1 MSRQV
6 LMRWR
11 KTEWLLVDMGPLRDC
26 FPGAAGGGGA
36 VLYRAGGLLPADEPP
51 NEGWRTAEGSAPG
64 PTLQAAAAEEDKD
77 AAAPSA
83 APRPHMCEEAGGFF
97 ETASSN
103 HPSSVKVGG
112 DGKVTLTESETWAF
126 TAQAL
131 KAGSGA
137 FEFEFLKDER
147 GDEVS
152 VFGVVP
158 EDILPQKVN
167 TATVEEHRHRLT
179 WTQRDL
185 RWTCDICDETFSR
198 GSSSFCCRKCD
209 WDACPSCVGKSGG
222 SGGSLP
228 NRIQVHEAPKGGA
241 RLRCYNGSLAD
252 ASTQARRPAARLAL
266 TPTLTLP

>member
-1 MSRQV
+1 M
-6 LMRWR
+6 
-11 KTEWLLVDMGPLRDC
+11 E
-26 FPGAAGGGGA
+26 AAG
-36 VLYRAGGLLPADEPP
+36 LPADEPP

-83 APRPHMCEEAGGFF
+83 APRPRTGEEAGGFF

-112 DGKVTLTESETWAF
+112 DGKVTLTESRTWAF

-131 KAGSGA
+131 EAGSGA
-137 FEFEFLKDER
+137 FEFEFLKDKR

-158 EDILPQKVN
+158 EDILPQK
-167 TATVEEHRHRLT
+167 
-179 WTQRDL
+179 
-185 RWTCDICDETFSR
+185 
-198 GSSSFCCRKCD
+198 
-209 WDACPSCVGKSGG
+209 GG

-228 NRIQVHEAPKGGA
+228 RSIEDHEAPKGGA